1 MEQYKVLCDFYDSQ
15 DDDQVY
21 CKGDLYPHLDSEPSD
36 DRIKE
41 LGSEENSTGIKLID
55 LPVEHK
61 SDAEIKA
68 EEAKKA
74 EQAEKKK
81 QQEADKKVA
90 AEAKKLAEE
99 EAKKAE
105 GKQD

>member
-1 MEQYKVLCDFYDSQ
+1 MKQYKVLCDFYDSQ
-15 DDDQVY
+15 DDDRVY
-21 CKGDLYPHLDSEPSD
+21 RKGDLYPHVDSESSE

-41 LGSEENSTGIKLID
+41 LGSEENPTGIKLID
-55 LPVEHK
+55 LPVELK
-61 SDAEIKA
+61 SDALISA

-81 QQEADKKVA
+81 QQEADKKAA
-90 AEAKKLAEE
+90 AEAKKLAAE

-105 GKQD
+105 SKQD